1 VNWPPA
7 ATGYDADLANRE
19 DEFRFFVDLIADR
32 TAERALFLEA
42 PSNYGKTLLLA
53 ECIKYAA
60 QRVSIGVV
68 KIDFKGNATR
78 DFVLDTLRL
87 ELADRLPSF
96 RQPHSTPYDLRADLR
111 NVTAPVLLAFDT
123 YERASGDARELVEG
137 LLLADID
144 QLGGVRLV
152 IAGQNVP
159 DHEHALWAASV
170 RHFNLKTITET
181 KCWRVYAER
190 HHINVKA
197 EHVEALTL
205 GSAGIPGV
213 IRSMLQTLASALE
226 VK

>member
-1 VNWPPA
+1 VV
-7 ATGYDADLANRE
+7 THADLANRE
-19 DEFRFFVDLIADR
+19 EEFRSFVDLIAGQ

-60 QRVSIGVV
+60 QRMAIGIV

-87 ELADRLPSF
+87 GLGDRLPSF
-96 RQPHSTPYDLRADLR
+96 SQPQSTPYDLRADLR
-111 NVTAPVLLAFDT
+111 NLSAPVLLAFDT
-123 YERASGDARELVEG
+123 YERASVDARELVEG

-152 IAGQNVP
+152 IAGQTVP
-159 DHEHALWAASV
+159 DYEHALWAASV
-170 RHFNLKTITET
+170 HHVNLKPITDT
-181 KCWRVYAER
+181 KFWRAYAER
-190 HHINVKA
+190 HQINVRA

-205 GSAGIPGV
+205 GSAGVPGV
-213 IRSMLQTLASALE
+213 IRSMLHTLASALE
-226 VK
+226 ASNAGAA